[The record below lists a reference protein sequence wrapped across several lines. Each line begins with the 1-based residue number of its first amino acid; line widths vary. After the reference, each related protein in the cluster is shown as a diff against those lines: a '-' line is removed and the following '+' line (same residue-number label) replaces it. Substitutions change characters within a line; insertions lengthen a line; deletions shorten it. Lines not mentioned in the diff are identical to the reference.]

1 MRGLE
6 RRKGR
11 GTAGGGDAWGILPD
25 WSGRNLGIS
34 LEQPRLGSPEP
45 QEQGVGSCRSSQGRQ
60 RDLGWRAT
68 AGADCEPTLAGRSR
82 AASIIGKMDG
92 ELGGG
97 GSARGGGL
105 TGGMEG
111 RRGTNWKAKSP
122 VNRDA
127 ETLSKCGFACR
138 GNEKQRGR
146 FVDSFGPVGRR
157 RCVQSVARKVSSVNL
172 GCKS

>member
-92 ELGGG
+92 ELGGLG
-97 GSARGGGL
+97 KRRWVDGVN
-105 TGGMEG
+105 G
-111 RRGTNWKAKSP
+111 RAAGHELESEKS
-122 VNRDA
+122 RK
-127 ETLSKCGFACR
+127 SRCR
-138 GNEKQRGR
+138 NPEQVR
-146 FVDSFGPVGRR
+146 FCLP
-157 RCVQSVARKVSSVNL
+157 RK
-172 GCKS
+172 